1 MTALYPRLAVTGIR
15 KNSKLYF
22 PYIGTCI
29 GMVTMYYIIHSLS
42 FSPTLREMKGG
53 GTMEAILGLG
63 VFVIAIFAVIFLLYT
78 NSFLIRRRNKEFG
91 LYHVLGM
98 GKPAIARILTWE
110 TLLTAVISI
119 VLGLTVGIALS
130 KLAELLLLKI
140 VHGQVDYRITL
151 SAECVT
157 DTVIMFGCI
166 FLLLL
171 FKSLWTVYRSDPL
184 ALLKSETVG
193 EKPPKGNWLLALA
206 GIVML
211 GIAYYFAA
219 TIKNPS
225 MAVGVFFLLVIL
237 VIIATYL
244 LFISGSVTLCR
255 SLQKN
260 KKYYY
265 QKNHFVSVST
275 MAYRMKRNGAGLASI
290 CILSTMVLV
299 MISSSSSL
307 YIGAEDSLRAR
318 YPRDNEIDLK
328 LDTAA
333 EFDEDHIGLVR
344 QAYEA
349 VLHDSGVV
357 PENLLDFR
365 YAMVLGLQ
373 DEDSFQPISSAFIA
387 TDTSATGGDPYAHI
401 RVIYFLSAR
410 DYNTLMGANLSP
422 APGEAYLSALNCS
435 YTPDSVNIGPL
446 TFQIPEGSVDFPP
459 IGESMGSIIP
469 SLLLVV
475 SDWDQVLPMADMEFE
490 DGEPVLDLRWCYGY
504 DLDCS
509 DAKKMQVFQAQED
522 ALHTVD
528 FLMEN
533 GYGCRVACKA
543 EARRDFYMFYGS
555 LFFIGIVLSIVFLF
569 AAALIVYYKQISEG
583 YEDQARFSIMQKVGM
598 TRQDIRRS
606 INSQVLTVFFAPLLF
621 AGLHMAFAFPMVWLM
636 LRMFGMKNLILMIL
650 TTLAAFAVFGVFYII
665 IYWFTAGAYYS
676 IVSGARQERY

>member
-1 MTALYPRLAVTGIR
+1 MIALYPRLAVTGIR

-42 FSPTLREMKGG
+42 FSPPLREMKGG

-63 VFVIAIFAVIFLLYT
+63 VFVIAVFSVIFLLYT

-98 GKPAIARILTWE
+98 GKPAIARILVWE
-110 TLLTAVISI
+110 TLFTAVLSI
-119 VLGLTVGIALS
+119 VLGLTMGIALS

-151 SAECVT
+151 SVECVT
-157 DTVIMFGCI
+157 DTALMFGCI

-171 FKSLWTVYRSDPL
+171 LKSLWTVYRSDPL

-265 QKNHFVSVST
+265 RKNHFVSVST

-349 VLHDSGVV
+349 ALYDSGAV

-410 DYNTLMGANLSP
+410 DYNTLMGTNLSP
-422 APGEAYLSALNCS
+422 APGEAYLAAQNCTYNFEALS
-435 YTPDSVNIGPL
+435 TGVLSFRILDRQIQSPPL
-446 TFQIPEGSVDFPP
+446 
-459 IGESMGSIIP
+459 GESYMGIIP

-509 DAKKMQVFQAQED
+509 DAEKMEVFQVQEH

-533 GYGCRVACKA
+533 GYGCRVACMA
-543 EARRDFYMFYGS
+543 EARRDFYMLYGS

-621 AGLHMAFAFPMVWLM
+621 AGVHMAFAFPMVWLM
-636 LRMFGMKNLILMIL
+636 LQMFGMKNLILIIL

-676 IVSGARQERY
+676 IVSGAKQER

>member
-1 MTALYPRLAVTGIR
+1 
-15 KNSKLYF
+15 
-22 PYIGTCI
+22 
-29 GMVTMYYIIHSLS
+29 
-42 FSPTLREMKGG
+42 
-53 GTMEAILGLG
+53 
-63 VFVIAIFAVIFLLYT
+63 
-78 NSFLIRRRNKEFG
+78 
-91 LYHVLGM
+91 M

-171 FKSLWTVYRSDPL
+171 LKSLWTVYRSDPL

-265 QKNHFVSVST
+265 RKNHFVSVST

-299 MISSSSSL
+299 MISSSASL
-307 YIGAEDSLRAR
+307 YIGAEDSLRTR

-328 LDTAA
+328 LDTAE
-333 EFDEDHIGLVR
+333 EFDETHIGLVR
-344 QAYEA
+344 QAYEKS
-349 VLHDSGVV
+349 LRDSGVA

-365 YAMVLGLQ
+365 YAMVLGLRDQ
-373 DEDSFQPISSAFIA
+373 DGFQPISSAMDA
-387 TDTSATGGDPYAHI
+387 VAPSAARDDPYEHV
-401 RVIYFLSAR
+401 RVVYFLSAR
-410 DYNTLMGANLSP
+410 DYNTLMGTNLSP
-422 APGEAYLSALNCS
+422 APGDAYLSTLHCTDS
-435 YTPDSVNIGPL
+435 PDSVHIGPL
-446 TFQIPEGSVDFPP
+446 SFQIRKDIVGFPP
-459 IGESMGSIIP
+459 IGESMGSILP

-475 SDWDQVLPMADMEFE
+475 SDWDQVLPMADMTFG
-490 DGEPVLDLRWCYGY
+490 DGKSVLDLRWCYGY

-509 DAKKMQVFQAQED
+509 DPEKIRIFEALED
-522 ALHTVD
+522 SLHTVD

-533 GYGCRVACKA
+533 GYGCRVACRA
-543 EARRDFYMFYGS
+543 EARRDFYMLYGS
-555 LFFIGIVLSIVFLF
+555 LFFIGVLLSIVFLF

-583 YEDQARFSIMQKVGM
+583 YEDQARFSIMRKVGM
-598 TRQDIRRS
+598 TGQDIRRS

-636 LRMFGMKNLILMIL
+636 LRMFGMKNLILMVL

-676 IVSGARQERY
+676 IVSGARQEP

>member
-1 MTALYPRLAVTGIR
+1 
-15 KNSKLYF
+15 
-22 PYIGTCI
+22 
-29 GMVTMYYIIHSLS
+29 
-42 FSPTLREMKGG
+42 
-53 GTMEAILGLG
+53 
-63 VFVIAIFAVIFLLYT
+63 
-78 NSFLIRRRNKEFG
+78 
-91 LYHVLGM
+91 M

-171 FKSLWTVYRSDPL
+171 LKSLWTVYRSDPL

-299 MISSSSSL
+299 MISSSASL
-307 YIGAEDSLRAR
+307 YIGAEDSLRTR

-328 LDTAA
+328 LDTAE
-333 EFDEDHIGLVR
+333 EFDETHIGLVR
-344 QAYEA
+344 QAYEKS
-349 VLHDSGVV
+349 LRSSGAV

-365 YAMVLGLQ
+365 YAMILGLRDQ
-373 DEDSFQPISSAFIA
+373 DGFQPISSAMDA
-387 TDTSATGGDPYAHI
+387 VAPSAARDDPYEHV
-401 RVIYFLSAR
+401 RVVYFLSAR
-410 DYNTLMGANLSP
+410 DYNTLMGTNLSP
-422 APGEAYLSALNCS
+422 APGDAYLSTLHCTDS
-435 YTPDSVNIGPL
+435 PDSVHIGPL
-446 TFQIPEGSVDFPP
+446 SFQIRKDIVGFPP
-459 IGESMGSIIP
+459 IGESMGSILP

-475 SDWDQVLPMADMEFE
+475 SDWDQVLPMADMTFG
-490 DGEPVLDLRWCYGY
+490 DGKSVLDLRWCYGY

-509 DAKKMQVFQAQED
+509 DPEKIRIFEALED
-522 ALHTVD
+522 SLHTVD

-533 GYGCRVACKA
+533 GYGCRVACRA
-543 EARRDFYMFYGS
+543 EARRDFYMLYGS
-555 LFFIGIVLSIVFLF
+555 LFFIGVLLSIVFLF

-583 YEDQARFSIMQKVGM
+583 YEDQARFSIMRKVGM
-598 TRQDIRRS
+598 TGQDIRRS

-636 LRMFGMKNLILMIL
+636 LQMFGMRNLLLMIL

-665 IYWFTAGAYYS
+665 IYWLTAGAYYG
-676 IVSGARQERY
+676 IVSGARQEP

>member
-1 MTALYPRLAVTGIR
+1 MIALYPRLAVTGIR

-63 VFVIAIFAVIFLLYT
+63 VFVIAVFSVIFLLYT

-98 GKPAIARILTWE
+98 GKPAIARILVWE
-110 TLLTAVISI
+110 TLFTAVLSI
-119 VLGLTVGIALS
+119 VLGLTMGIALS

-151 SAECVT
+151 SVECVT
-157 DTVIMFGCI
+157 DTALMFGCI

-171 FKSLWTVYRSDPL
+171 LKSLWTVYRSDPL

-265 QKNHFVSVST
+265 RKNHFVSVST

-349 VLHDSGVV
+349 ALHDSGAV

-410 DYNTLMGANLSP
+410 DYNTLMGTNLSP
-422 APGEAYLSALNCS
+422 APGEAYLAAQNCTYNFEALS
-435 YTPDSVNIGPL
+435 TRVLSFRILDRQIQSPPL
-446 TFQIPEGSVDFPP
+446 
-459 IGESMGSIIP
+459 GESYMGIIP

-509 DAKKMQVFQAQED
+509 DAEKMEVFQVQEH

-533 GYGCRVACKA
+533 GYGCRVACMA
-543 EARRDFYMFYGS
+543 EARRDFYMLYGS

-598 TRQDIRRS
+598 TKQDIRRS
-606 INSQVLTVFFAPLLF
+606 INSQVLTVFFAPLLL
-621 AGLHMAFAFPMVWLM
+621 AGVHMAFAFPMVWLM

-676 IVSGARQERY
+676 IVSGAKQER

>member
-1 MTALYPRLAVTGIR
+1 MTTLYPRLAVTGIR
-15 KNSKLYF
+15 KNSRLYF

-29 GMVTMYYIIHSLS
+29 GMVAMYYIIHSLS

-63 VFVIAIFAVIFLLYT
+63 VIVIAVFSLIFLLYT

-91 LYHVLGM
+91 LYHILGM
-98 GKPAIARILTWE
+98 GKRAIARILVWE
-110 TLLTAVISI
+110 TLFTAVLST
-119 VLGLTVGIALS
+119 VLGLSVGIALS
-130 KLAELLLLKI
+130 KLAELLLLRI

-151 SAECVT
+151 SAECAT
-157 DTVIMFGCI
+157 DTIGMFGCI

-171 FKSLWTVYRSDPL
+171 LKSLWTVYRSDPL

-193 EKPPKGNWLLALA
+193 EKPPKGNWLLALV
-206 GIVML
+206 GVVML
-211 GIAYYFAA
+211 GITYYFAA
-219 TIKNPS
+219 TMKNPS
-225 MAVGVFFLLVIL
+225 MAVSVFFLLVIL

-265 QKNHFVSVST
+265 RKNHFVSVST

-299 MISSSSSL
+299 MISSSASL
-307 YIGAEDSLRAR
+307 YIGAEDSLRTR

-328 LDTAA
+328 LDTAE
-333 EFDEDHIGLVR
+333 EFDETHIGLVR
-344 QAYEA
+344 QAYEKS
-349 VLHDSGVV
+349 LRDSGVA

-365 YAMVLGLQ
+365 YAMVLGLRDQ
-373 DEDSFQPISSAFIA
+373 DGFQPISSAMDA
-387 TDTSATGGDPYAHI
+387 VAPSAARDDPYEHV
-401 RVIYFLSAR
+401 RVVYFLSAR
-410 DYNTLMGANLSP
+410 DYNTLMGTNLSP
-422 APGEAYLSALNCS
+422 APGDAYLSTLHCTDS
-435 YTPDSVNIGPL
+435 PDSVHIGPL
-446 TFQIPEGSVDFPP
+446 SFQIRKDIVGFPP
-459 IGESMGSIIP
+459 IGESMGSILP

-475 SDWDQVLPMADMEFE
+475 SDWDQVLPMADMTFG
-490 DGEPVLDLRWCYGY
+490 DGKSVLDLRWCYGY

-509 DAKKMQVFQAQED
+509 DPEKIRIFEALED
-522 ALHTVD
+522 SLHTAD

-533 GYGCRVACKA
+533 GYGCRVACRA
-543 EARRDFYMFYGS
+543 EARRDFYMLYGS
-555 LFFIGIVLSIVFLF
+555 LFFIGVLLSIVFLF

-583 YEDQARFSIMQKVGM
+583 YEDQARFSIMRKVGM
-598 TRQDIRRS
+598 TGQDIRGS

-636 LRMFGMKNLILMIL
+636 LQMFGMRNLLLMIL

-665 IYWFTAGAYYS
+665 IYWLTAGAYYG

>member
-1 MTALYPRLAVTGIR
+1 MIALYPRLAVTGIR

-63 VFVIAIFAVIFLLYT
+63 VFVIAIFSVIFLLYT

-98 GKPAIARILTWE
+98 GKPAIARILVWE
-110 TLLTAVISI
+110 TLFTAVLSI
-119 VLGLTVGIALS
+119 VLGLTMGIALS

-151 SAECVT
+151 SVECVT
-157 DTVIMFGCI
+157 DTALMFGCI

-171 FKSLWTVYRSDPL
+171 LKSLWTVYRSDPL

-265 QKNHFVSVST
+265 RKNHFVSVST

-349 VLHDSGVV
+349 ALHDSGAV

-373 DEDSFQPISSAFIA
+373 DEDSFQPISSAFNA

-410 DYNTLMGANLSP
+410 DYNTLMGTNLSP
-422 APGEAYLSALNCS
+422 ASGEAYLAVQNCTYNFEALS
-435 YTPDSVNIGPL
+435 TGILSFRILDRHIQSPPL
-446 TFQIPEGSVDFPP
+446 
-459 IGESMGSIIP
+459 GESYMGIIP

-509 DAKKMQVFQAQED
+509 DAEKMQVFQAQEV

-533 GYGCRVACKA
+533 GYGCRVACMA
-543 EARRDFYMFYGS
+543 EARRDFYMLYGS

-598 TRQDIRRS
+598 TKQDIRRS

-621 AGLHMAFAFPMVWLM
+621 AGVHMAFAFPMVWLM
-636 LRMFGMKNLILMIL
+636 LQMFGMKNLILMIL

-676 IVSGARQERY
+676 IVSGARQER

>member
-1 MTALYPRLAVTGIR
+1 MIALYPRLAVTGIR

-53 GTMEAILGLG
+53 GLMETILGLG
-63 VFVIAIFAVIFLLYT
+63 VFVIATFAVIFLLYT

-98 GKPAIARILTWE
+98 GKPAIARILVWE
-110 TLLTAVISI
+110 TLFTAVLSI
-119 VLGLTVGIALS
+119 VLGLTMGIALS

-140 VHGQVDYRITL
+140 VHGALDYRITL
-151 SAECVT
+151 SVECVINT
-157 DTVIMFGCI
+157 ALMFGCI

-171 FKSLWTVYRSDPL
+171 LKSLWTVYRSDPL

-211 GIAYYFAA
+211 GIAYYYAV

-225 MAVGVFFLLVIL
+225 MVMGVFFLLVIL

-265 QKNHFVSVST
+265 RKNHFVSVST

-328 LDTAA
+328 LNTAA

-349 VLHDSGVV
+349 ALHDSGAV

-373 DEDSFQPISSAFIA
+373 DEDIFQPISSAFIA
-387 TDTSATGGDPYAHI
+387 TDTSATGGDPYEYI

-410 DYNTLMGANLSP
+410 DYNTLMGTCLSP
-422 APGEAYLSALNCS
+422 APGEAYLAAQRCTYNFEALS
-435 YTPDSVNIGPL
+435 TGVLSFRILDGQIG
-446 TFQIPEGSVDFPP
+446 FPP
-459 IGESMGSIIP
+459 LGESMVDILP
-469 SLLLVV
+469 SLLLVI
-475 SDWDQVLPMADMEFE
+475 SDWDQVLPMAEMKST
-490 DGEPVLDLRWCYGY
+490 DGKPSLNLRWCYSY

-509 DAKKMQVFQAQED
+509 DQEAIDVLYAQRG
-522 ALHTVD
+522 ALNTVG

-533 GYGCRVACKA
+533 GYGCRLACKA
-543 EARRDFYMFYGS
+543 ETRIDFYMTYGC

-598 TRQDIRRS
+598 TKQDIRRS

-621 AGLHMAFAFPMVWLM
+621 AGVHMAFAFPMVWRM
-636 LRMFGMKNLILMIL
+636 LQLFAMHNLTLIIL
-650 TTLAAFAVFGVFYII
+650 TTLAAFVIFGVFYVI
-665 IYWFTAGAYYS
+665 IYRLTAGAYYS
-676 IVSGARQERY
+676 IVSGAKQEG

>member
-1 MTALYPRLAVTGIR
+1 MTTLYPRLAVTGIR
-15 KNSKLYF
+15 KNSRLYF

-29 GMVTMYYIIHSLS
+29 GMVAMYYIIHSLS

-63 VFVIAIFAVIFLLYT
+63 VIVIAVFSLIFLLYT

-91 LYHVLGM
+91 LYHILGM
-98 GKPAIARILTWE
+98 GKRAIARILVWE
-110 TLLTAVISI
+110 TLFTAVLST
-119 VLGLTVGIALS
+119 VLGLSVGIALS
-130 KLAELLLLKI
+130 KLAELLLLRI

-157 DTVIMFGCI
+157 DTFGMFGCI

-171 FKSLWTVYRSDPL
+171 LKSLWTVYRSDPL

-193 EKPPKGNWLLALA
+193 EKPPKGNWLLALV
-206 GIVML
+206 GVVML
-211 GIAYYFAA
+211 GITYYFAA
-219 TIKNPS
+219 TMKNPS
-225 MAVGVFFLLVIL
+225 MAVSVFFLLVIL

-299 MISSSSSL
+299 MISSSASL
-307 YIGAEDSLRAR
+307 YIGAEDSLRTR

-328 LDTAA
+328 LDTAE
-333 EFDEDHIGLVR
+333 EFDETHIGLVR
-344 QAYEA
+344 QAYEKS
-349 VLHDSGVV
+349 LLGSGAV

-373 DEDSFQPISSAFIA
+373 DEDSFQPISSAMDA
-387 TDTSATGGDPYAHI
+387 VAPSAARDDPYEHV
-401 RVIYFLSAR
+401 RVVYFLSAR
-410 DYNTLMGANLSP
+410 DYNTLMGTNLSP
-422 APGEAYLSALNCS
+422 APGDAYLSTLHCTDS
-435 YTPDSVNIGPL
+435 PDSVHIGPL
-446 TFQIPEGSVDFPP
+446 SFQIRKDIVGFPP
-459 IGESMGSIIP
+459 IGESMGSILP

-475 SDWDQVLPMADMEFE
+475 SDWDQVLPMADMTFG
-490 DGEPVLDLRWCYGY
+490 DGKSVLDLRWCYGY

-509 DAKKMQVFQAQED
+509 DPEKIRIFEALED
-522 ALHTVD
+522 SLHTVD

-533 GYGCRVACKA
+533 GYGCRVACRA
-543 EARRDFYMFYGS
+543 EARRDFYMLYGS
-555 LFFIGIVLSIVFLF
+555 LFFIGVLLSIVFLF

-583 YEDQARFSIMQKVGM
+583 YEDQARFSIMRKVGM
-598 TRQDIRRS
+598 TGQDIRRS

-636 LRMFGMKNLILMIL
+636 LQMFGMRNLLLMIL

-665 IYWFTAGAYYS
+665 IYWLTAGAYYG
-676 IVSGARQERY
+676 IVSGARQEP